1 MNIKSFDD
9 LDITDPIMFGLV
21 FSNKHIAKP
30 FIEHLLGIKIDHL
43 ETPIPE
49 AVLSYDAE
57 HKGVRYDVYA
67 RETNEQGE
75 TIRSFDLEMQMVDT
89 KELPQRA
96 RYYQSVG
103 DGVAL
108 SKGGYYTDL
117 KEQYIIFLC
126 PMDIFKRGLPVYHFE
141 NRAREDS
148 SITLN
153 DHTFKNFYNF
163 NKYEDFTNPVVKAYM
178 KYFATRNAD
187 SRETETINDQVSFYK
202 ADTLIRNKYMT
213 YEFDLHES
221 KEEGRAEGRVEGKA
235 EGIAEANAKALAEK
249 KAMAK
254 GLREDG
260 VPVEIISK
268 RTGFTVEE
276 IQAL

>member
-30 FIEHLLGIKIDHL
+30 FIEHLLSIEIDHL

-49 AVLSYDAE
+49 AVLSFDAE
-57 HKGVRYDVYA
+57 HKGVRYDVFA

-75 TIRSFDLEMQMVDT
+75 TIRSFDLEMQMIDT

-108 SKGGYYTDL
+108 SKGAHYTGL

-126 PMDIFKRGLPVYHFE
+126 PMDIFGRGFPAYHFE
-141 NRAREDS
+141 NRASEDPN
-148 SITLN
+148 ITLN
-153 DHTFKNFYNF
+153 DFSYKNFYIF
-163 NKYEDFTNPVVKAYM
+163 KKYEDFSDPVVKAYM
-178 KYFATRNAD
+178 KYFATRNVD
-187 SRETETINDQVSFYK
+187 SRETKTINDQVSYYK
-202 ADTLIRNKYMT
+202 VDTLIRNRYMT
-213 YEFDLHES
+213 FEYDLYES
-221 KEEGRAEGRVEGKA
+221 KEEGKA
-235 EGIAEANAKALAEK
+235 EAKLEMVDAMIANPKFTDEDISGIS
-249 KAMAK
+249 
-254 GLREDG
+254 GI
-260 VPVEIISK
+260 PVD
-268 RTGFTVEE
+268 E
-276 IQAL
+276 IQKRRAQR

>member
-9 LDITDPIMFGLV
+9 LEITDPIMFGLV

-57 HKGVRYDVYA
+57 HKGVRYDVFA
-67 RETNEQGE
+67 RETDEKGE

-96 RYYQSVG
+96 RYYQSIC

-108 SKGGYYTDL
+108 SKGDFYTNL

-126 PMDIFKRGLPVYHFE
+126 PIDIFGRGFPVYHFE

-148 SITLN
+148 SVTLN
-153 DHTFKNFYNF
+153 DLTYKNYYIFA
-163 NKYEDFTNPVVKAYM
+163 KYKEFSNPVVRAYM
-178 KYFATRNAD
+178 KYFATKNAD
-187 SRETETINDQVSFYK
+187 TKETKTINDQVSFYK
-202 ADTLIRNKYMT
+202 DDTLIRSKYMT
-213 YEFDLHES
+213 YEFDIYQS
-221 KEEGRAEGRVEGKA
+221 RQEGRAEGKA
-235 EGIAEANAKALAEK
+235 EEKLEMIDAMFANPKFTDEDIAAISHFPVDEIAKRRAQQK
-249 KAMAK
+249 K
-254 GLREDG
+254 
-260 VPVEIISK
+260 
-268 RTGFTVEE
+268 
-276 IQAL
+276 